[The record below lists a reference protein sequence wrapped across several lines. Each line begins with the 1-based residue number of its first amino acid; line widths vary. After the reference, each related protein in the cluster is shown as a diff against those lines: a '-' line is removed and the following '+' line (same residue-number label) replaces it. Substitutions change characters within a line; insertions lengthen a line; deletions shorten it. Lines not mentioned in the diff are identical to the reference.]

1 MANGRSIGHK
11 HSSAQR
17 RKQLARALTVK
28 SQQAASP
35 GSFWSFKCSRV
46 SRLYITQAAAV
57 AIGPSTARLSPAAVA
72 APSWIRA
79 TRENDRLVVETASR
93 AYTTPA
99 GAKLTVR
106 GVVHVAEEAYWRDVQ
121 NIEGRVLFESIVD
134 ASLIDEKGALTT
146 SIAATDDARSAAAS
160 CSLVPQL
167 DALGGT
173 AKANDWR
180 VADLTRA
187 EIGGAEQRPSE
198 LRYLTRDVPKKERVE
213 VTFGAAAA
221 RVLCALAPAPELA
234 VAALDWQGGGKSVNT
249 EAAARAVAAGVLRL
263 DTGALSRLGLARAL
277 LAEAPARSADDVLI
291 GKRNQKCVEAVTA
304 TEGDAHVLYG
314 VAHLRDLDGRLRKA
328 GYARQRGEDGQRR
341 ARAPGAPRRRR
352 GGLRGD
358 ARGRGVRRRRGGA
371 RALRRAPR
379 GALLRAAEVAAVLTK
394 MNSCLTD

>member
-1 MANGRSIGHK
+1 M
-11 HSSAQR
+11 
-17 RKQLARALTVK
+17 
-28 SQQAASP
+28 
-35 GSFWSFKCSRV
+35 
-46 SRLYITQAAAV
+46 
-57 AIGPSTARLSPAAVA
+57 A
-72 APSWIRA
+72 APSWIRRDA
-79 TRENDRLVVETASR
+79 RERPAVVETASR

-249 EAAARAVAAGVLRL
+249 EAAARAEPPAC
-263 DTGALSRLGLARAL
+263 SGL
-277 LAEAPARSADDVLI
+277 
-291 GKRNQKCVEAVTA
+291 T
-304 TEGDAHVLYG
+304 
-314 VAHLRDLDGRLRKA
+314 
-328 GYARQRGEDGQRR
+328 
-341 ARAPGAPRRRR
+341 
-352 GGLRGD
+352 
-358 ARGRGVRRRRGGA
+358 RGRS
-371 RALRRAPR
+371 P
-379 GALLRAAEVAAVLTK
+379 
-394 MNSCLTD
+394 D